1 MSPQLLTRH
10 DPLLQST
17 VQCPSLSH
25 WSRVLKGFYSLFQGA
40 RRIWKSG
47 GGRADAGRKAGGGPG
62 EDEGRQAGSRR
73 GGAGTTAGGP
83 QSRRDQ
89 RREAGEKSGKSLGK
103 SKVDGKVNET
113 MNRLRRPSAAQ
124 VTAFDCCRLQFS
136 CCAARLPNFAAV
148 VTTPAENSGRA
159 SIPPRISSSCSTNF
173 SSRGIYTG

>member
-1 MSPQLLTRH
+1 MLIYLGCTIP
-10 DPLLQST
+10 
-17 VQCPSLSH
+17 
-25 WSRVLKGFYSLFQGA
+25 
-40 RRIWKSG
+40 RRIGKSG

-173 SSRGIYTG
+173 SSRGIYTGWMLSAFKSAHHSRSVVACRYAFTPWVREL